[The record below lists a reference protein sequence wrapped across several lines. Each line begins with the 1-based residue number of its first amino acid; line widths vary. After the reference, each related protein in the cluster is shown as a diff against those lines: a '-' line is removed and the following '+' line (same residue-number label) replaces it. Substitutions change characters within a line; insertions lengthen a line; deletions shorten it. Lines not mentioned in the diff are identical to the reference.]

1 MMHVFFRHA
10 GKSAVSGSVGKRIR
24 SSITDLICKDR
35 YQISFGI
42 VLAVCIPIIVRGLF
56 FTDINLTDPNQYN
69 TVTATTLAIVMGY
82 LSFKKIHVFPG
93 ITSGGYIATSLTL
106 WFAVLTA
113 FFLFLRLEYTT
124 IQLFAGYIISIFY
137 FTTVHLYFVN
147 RRGIV
152 LGVVPSAATARLPS
166 LRRINWFQLTRA
178 DTVSPKLT
186 GVVADLTADHS
197 DEWRNRI
204 AQFVLEGVPVY
215 HVKDAIENLIG
226 QVEIEHL
233 SENMLG
239 SLNPN
244 DIYLTLKGLVDRC
257 AALVGLLFLAPL
269 LVVIA
274 IAIKLDSP
282 GPVLFRQP
290 RVGFRKRSFTV
301 HKFRTMK
308 HGGNGGSDRSGAI
321 TRDNDPRITRVGAVL
336 RKYRL
341 DELPQLI
348 DVCRGRMS
356 LIGPRPEA
364 LALAEWYEK
373 EIPFYHYR
381 HIIKPGITGWAQV
394 NQGHVFEVSDVTRKL
409 HLDFYYVKNFSFWL
423 DVYIVLKT
431 LRVMMWGHGAR

>member
-1 MMHVFFRHA
+1 M
-10 GKSAVSGSVGKRIR
+10 
-24 SSITDLICKDR
+24 T
-35 YQISFGI
+35 
-42 VLAVCIPIIVRGLF
+42 LAVCIPILVRGLLDGVDV
-56 FTDINLTDPNQYN
+56 TTPNQYN
-69 TVTATTLAIVMGY
+69 TVIATTLAIIIGY
-82 LSFKKIHVFPG
+82 WSFKKIHVFPG
-93 ITSGGYIATSLTL
+93 IMSGGYIATSLTL
-106 WFAVLTA
+106 WFSVLTA
-113 FFLFLRLEYTT
+113 IFLFLRLEYTT
-124 IQLFAGYIISIFY
+124 IQLLAGYTISVLY
-137 FTTVHLYFVN
+137 FTTIHLYFVN

-152 LGVVPSAATARLPS
+152 LGVVPSEATERLPS
-166 LRRINWFQLTRA
+166 IRRIKWAQLVRPDVENA
-178 DTVSPKLT
+178 PLN
-186 GVVADLTADHS
+186 GVVVDLRASHS

-204 AQFVLEGVPVY
+204 AQFALEGVPVY

-233 SENMLG
+233 SENTLG

-244 DIYLTLKGLVDRC
+244 DIYLVVKGIADRI
-257 AALVGLLFLAPL
+257 AALICLVAFAPL
-269 LVVIA
+269 LTLIA
-274 IAIKLDSP
+274 VAIRLDSP
-282 GPVLFRQP
+282 GPVLFRQQ
-290 RVGFRKRSFTV
+290 RVGFRKRVFTV

-308 HGGNGGSDRSGAI
+308 HEDDSARCRLNAI
-321 TRDNDPRITRVGAVL
+321 TRDNDPRITRMGAML

-348 DVCRGRMS
+348 DVCRGQMS

-394 NQGHVFEVSDVTRKL
+394 NQGHVYEVPEVTRKL

-431 LRVMMWGHGAR
+431 LRVMTRGHGAK